1 MGCEFPLCRRLLPR
15 AANLNS
21 TQQSHTEDE
30 ESEGPPRPGP
40 ARPPR
45 CPLPACP
52 EVPPE
57 LPSHPSDRERLQ
69 RQRSE
74 RHKPLRNTPL
84 TLLFASAA
92 ALGPGPFASIP
103 WTGVR
108 ARITAPPR
116 RRLGPAQASG
126 RPGRAR
132 SSVATATGGGQ
143 PMGAHPAASANGRG
157 PRRAARGLRGNSAA
171 ALRHWRCAGWAAAG
185 ERRGAATGRAWGG
198 GRGGLRGC
206 GRAGRMNYRAEAQ
219 GCERDV

>member
-74 RHKPLRNTPL
+74 RLKPPQEHTTYPSLRLRRST
-84 TLLFASAA
+84 
-92 ALGPGPFASIP
+92 
-103 WTGVR
+103 R
-108 ARITAPPR
+108 ARALRVHPLDGRPGADHSPTAAPPR
-116 RRLGPAQASG
+116 ARSGLGPAG
-126 RPGRAR
+126 PR
-132 SSVATATGGGQ
+132 SVLCRHG
-143 PMGAHPAASANGRG
+143 NR
-157 PRRAARGLRGNSAA
+157 RRAANGSAPCGLSQWARPPPGSPRSPGQQRRRAPPLALRGVGGSGGAARGRDGTGVGGGKGGIAGLRP
-171 ALRHWRCAGWAAAG
+171 
-185 ERRGAATGRAWGG
+185 
-198 GRGGLRGC
+198 C
-206 GRAGRMNYRAEAQ
+206 GTDEL
-219 GCERDV
+219 

>member
-1 MGCEFPLCRRLLPR
+1 MRSQR
-15 AANLNS
+15 
-21 TQQSHTEDE
+21 
-30 ESEGPPRPGP
+30 GPHGP
-40 ARPPR
+40 ARPALLAALSPR
-45 CPLPACP
+45 APRSPLSSPHTHLTGSAYSGSA
-52 EVPPE
+52 
-57 LPSHPSDRERLQ
+57 PSASN
-69 RQRSE
+69 
-74 RHKPLRNTPL
+74 PLRNTPL

-198 GRGGLRGC
+198 EGGGLRGC

>member
-30 ESEGPPRPGP
+30 ESEGPPRP
-40 ARPPR
+40 ALLAALSPR
-45 CPLPACP
+45 APRSPLSSPHTHLTGSAYSGSA
-52 EVPPE
+52 
-57 LPSHPSDRERLQ
+57 PSATN
-69 RQRSE
+69 
-74 RHKPLRNTPL
+74 PLRNTPL

-198 GRGGLRGC
+198 EGGGLRGC